1 MLESIGF
8 KKVIALEVFEQL
20 AHHDLTLIAL
30 PFIGEHGDLDIKSK
44 VAWLMKAGEDTML
57 FAADSNNLEPKMY
70 DLINEIYGEVTTLFL
85 GMECLGAPFS
95 WVYGAY
101 MPLAVDRKKDQ
112 SRRLN
117 GSDFERGLK
126 VIESLG
132 CKNVYVYA
140 MGAEPWLQFV
150 TSIDPAED
158 TVPAVNAKK
167 LIDHCHSIGITAH
180 RLFGS
185 ADTTID

>member
-1 MLESIGF
+1 
-8 KKVIALEVFEQL
+8 
-20 AHHDLTLIAL
+20 
-30 PFIGEHGDLDIKSK
+30 
-44 VAWLMKAGEDTML
+44 
-57 FAADSNNLEPKMY
+57 
-70 DLINEIYGEVTTLFL
+70 
-85 GMECLGAPFS
+85 
-95 WVYGAY
+95 
-101 MPLAVDRKKDQ
+101 MPLAIDRKKDQ

-167 LIDHCHSIGITAH
+167 LIEHCHSMGITAY